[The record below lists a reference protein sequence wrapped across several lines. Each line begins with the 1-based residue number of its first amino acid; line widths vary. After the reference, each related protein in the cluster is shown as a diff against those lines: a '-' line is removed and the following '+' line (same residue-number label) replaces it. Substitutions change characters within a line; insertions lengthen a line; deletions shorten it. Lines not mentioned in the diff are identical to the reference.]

1 MFSMIISQQHIIIQ
15 VIHGLACS
23 LAVSMTTFGA
33 FVCTAICL
41 SQYNPNDDALC
52 EDIIRRELDKLSP
65 KQMRLFYIL
74 VAIWS
79 ICWMIVLLSFTLVS
93 FQ

>member
-1 MFSMIISQQHIIIQ
+1 MFSMMISQQHVIIQ
-15 VIHGLACS
+15 IIYGVAWS
-23 LAVSMTTFGA
+23 LAVSLTTFGA
-33 FVCTAICL
+33 FVCMAICL
-41 SQYNPNDDALC
+41 SQHNLNNDVSC
-52 EDIIRRELDKLSP
+52 EDIIRRELDKLSL
-65 KQMRLFYIL
+65 KQMRLFHIL